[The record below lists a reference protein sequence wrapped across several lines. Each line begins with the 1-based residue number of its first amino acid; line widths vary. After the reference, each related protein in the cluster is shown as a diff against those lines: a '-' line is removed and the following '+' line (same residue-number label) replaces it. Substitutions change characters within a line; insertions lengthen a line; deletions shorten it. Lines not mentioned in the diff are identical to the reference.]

1 MVGEGSCLWRV
12 RELLVAGGGL
22 LVVGEVLCQV
32 RGLLMVGEVCCLW
45 ELLEAGEG
53 CC

>member
-1 MVGEGSCLWRV
+1 M
-12 RELLVAGGGL
+12 AGGGL